1 MKKYHIF
8 LSLILAL
15 AILLSAMPSD
25 IMAEEIVD
33 LDEKLST
40 ITEEEKRIIEELFIG
55 LQEIEGLERDFQALN
70 LEIEELQED
79 VLDLENK
86 ISYEEEKYGANLSI
100 LEEIFKI
107 YQRMGPASYL
117 EIILESK
124 DISDFLR
131 RINVIR
137 DLARNTDDILNS
149 IEEVKEILV
158 EEKNN
163 LNEKL
168 IIIEEKQKD
177 LKETLDNKSKR
188 IEEQEEYLRS
198 LETDRE
204 YYEMYLNSLQEM
216 MVEVE
221 DLFANLK
228 KQLPGIIANSYIP
241 LESLTPKLSLQGI
254 RLTISEML
262 FNEILGSQDDLP
274 DIEFEFKSDIIS
286 MFIDEYNI
294 IVSGKFSIY
303 KRHSIEFIIEEVRYY
318 DFLLEEKTIKDL
330 IGESIIFDFEGLLE
344 GSSIKNI
351 KIFDEYMEL
360 TIDFKLF

>member
-1 MKKYHIF
+1 MKKYNVF
-8 LSLILAL
+8 LSIILTITILI
-15 AILLSAMPSD
+15 SVMPSD
-25 IMAEEIVD
+25 IVAEEIVD
-33 LDEKLST
+33 FDERIST
-40 ITEEEKRIIEELFIG
+40 ISEEEKRIIEELFIG
-55 LQEIEGLERDFQALN
+55 LQEIEGLERDYQGIN
-70 LEIEELQED
+70 QEIGELEED

-86 ISYEEEKYGANLSI
+86 IINEEEKYSMNLAI
-100 LEEIFKI
+100 LEEILKS

-149 IEEVKEILV
+149 IEEVKEILI
-158 EEKNN
+158 EEKNK

-168 IIIEEKQKD
+168 SLIEEKQKD
-177 LKETLDNKSKR
+177 LKDTLDNKSKLVK
-188 IEEQEEYLRS
+188 EQEDYLRS

-204 YYEMYLNSLQEM
+204 YYEMYLSSLEEV
-216 MVEVE
+216 MVEIE
-221 DLFANLK
+221 DLFTKLK
-228 KQLPGIIANSYIP
+228 DQLPEIIANSYIP
-241 LESLTPKLSLQGI
+241 LESLSPKLSLQGI

-262 FNEILGSQDDLP
+262 FNEILGSHDDLP
-274 DIEFEFKSDIIS
+274 DIEFKFNSKNIS
-286 MFIDEYNI
+286 MLIDEYKI
-294 IVSGKFSIY
+294 RVAGKFSIY
-303 KRHSIEFIIEEVRYY
+303 EKDSIEFIIEEVRYH
-318 DFLLEEKTIKDL
+318 DFVLEEKTIRDL

-344 GSSIKNI
+344 GSSIRNI